1 MKAKNKLPKDIFKGG
16 LYSVEFHISEAMIRR
31 FIDLTG
37 DSSSLHTNKVF
48 ARRSM
53 YRENVVHGILP
64 IIFISA
70 LKPCYNKKYIYSF
83 CKISARFL
91 KPTFVNDKLLINS
104 KISEIDEEQSQ
115 IELEYILKRQ
125 ETGTILTTGNF
136 TLGYSD
142 FVADKKGQTPQSEP
156 PDFNQCMI
164 ADPLVE
170 QNLQFEQISKGDE
183 KNFQF
188 LISENH
194 AHMLYE
200 ILREGFLSDCQFDLS
215 KWLASCNTSNLL
227 STLLFSTFVGMRI
240 PGKHATFM
248 DFNATFYK
256 PIQWQKKHIFTGKV
270 GFKSQS
276 TFTLVENISIYDPE
290 NKGEVY
296 AMGKINVKVNEP
308 PIRMPSIEFLKA
320 NELDLQLKDKVVLIT
335 GASRGIG
342 ETTAKLF
349 SLYGAKVVVNYFQG
363 KGDAERIV
371 NEIINGGG
379 DAIAIQADVCDRQ
392 QVKQMVSAICK
403 KYSSIHILV
412 NNAVREF
419 YPSPFM
425 ELTWDDFQKDINVII
440 KGTFN
445 CCQETLPLMLKNKGG
460 KIVNISTVV
469 ADNPPPNQA
478 KYIVSK
484 SGLVGLT
491 RSLAVEFAPHN
502 IQVNVVAPSIVETD
516 LTKHV
521 SKIFL
526 ERMKNNTP
534 MKRNATAVDV
544 AKAIIFLSSSLA
556 SFTTGQ
562 KIMLTG
568 GNPPFL

>member
-16 LYSVEFHISEAMIRR
+16 LYSVKFHISEAMIRR

-37 DSSSLHTNKVF
+37 DTSSLHTNKAF

-64 IIFISA
+64 IIFISV
-70 LKPCYNKKYIYSF
+70 LKPCYDKEYMCSF

-91 KPTFVNDKLLINS
+91 KPTFVNDRLLINS

-115 IELEYILKRQ
+115 IELEYILKRL

-142 FVADKKGQTPQSEP
+142 FVTDKGQMRQSGL
-156 PDFNQCMI
+156 PDFNQHMVT
-164 ADPLVE
+164 DLLVE

-183 KNFQF
+183 KSFQF

-200 ILREGFLSDCQFDLS
+200 ILREGLLSDCQFDLS
-215 KWLASCNTSNLL
+215 NWLANCNTSNLL
-227 STLLFSTFVGMRI
+227 STLLFSTFVGMCI

-248 DFNATFYK
+248 DFNVTFYK
-256 PIQWQKKHIFTGKV
+256 PIQWQKKHVFTGKV

-276 TFTLVENISIYDPE
+276 TFTLVEDISIHDPE
-290 NKGEVY
+290 NKREVY
-296 AMGKINVKVNEP
+296 TMGKINAKVNEP
-308 PIRMPSIEFLKA
+308 PIKMPSIEFLKA
-320 NELDLQLKDKVVLIT
+320 NESDLQLGNKVVLIT

-349 SLYGAKVVVNYFQG
+349 SLYGAKIVVNYFRG

-371 NEIINGGG
+371 DEIINGGG
-379 DAIAIQADVCDRQ
+379 DAIAIQADVSDRQ
-392 QVKQMVSAICK
+392 QVRQMVSTICK
-403 KYSSIHILV
+403 KYSSLHILV

-419 YPSPFM
+419 YPTPFM
-425 ELTWDDFQKDINVII
+425 ELTWDDFQKDINVIV
-440 KGTFN
+440 KGAFN
-445 CCQETLPLMLKNKGG
+445 CCQEALPLMLKNRGG
-460 KIVNISTVV
+460 KIVNISTVIT
-469 ADNPPPNQA
+469 DNPPPNQT
-478 KYIVSK
+478 KYTVSK

-491 RSLAVEFAPHN
+491 RSLAVEFAPYN
-502 IQVNVVAPSIVETD
+502 IQVNMVAPSFVETD

-521 SKIFL
+521 SKMFIKS
-526 ERMKNNTP
+526 MGKDTP
-534 MKRNATAVDV
+534 MQRNTTPVDV
-544 AKAIIFLSSSLA
+544 AKAVIFLSSSLA

-562 KIMLTG
+562 KIMVTG